1 MSSTEYEE
9 NEAREIRRQIEQFE
23 VTILYDVTWNDHI
36 THVISKAFASTEL
49 VLAGLL
55 GLVREGEGL
64 GPKRVEGRVMEKVNP
79 FMDKAEELRSRN
91 FPEGA

>member
-1 MSSTEYEE
+1 MSGTKYEE
-9 NEAREIRRQIEQFE
+9 NEAREIRRQIEQLE
-23 VTILYDVTWNDHI
+23 VTIFYVTWNDHI

>member
-1 MSSTEYEE
+1 MITLHMWYQKLLPVL
-9 NEAREIRRQIEQFE
+9 N
-23 VTILYDVTWNDHI
+23 LYLQV
-36 THVISKAFASTEL
+36 
-49 VLAGLL
+49 LL
-55 GLVREGEGL
+55 GLVCDGEGL

>member
-1 MSSTEYEE
+1 M
-9 NEAREIRRQIEQFE
+9 
-23 VTILYDVTWNDHI
+23 
-36 THVISKAFASTEL
+36 ISKAFASTEL

-91 FPEGA
+91 FPEGALQGSRAKKLFKTYWLCHYSVLACQYH